1 MASPTISVI
10 TATAG
15 GRLDLLERKL
25 VALVGQDIEPTR
37 IEWVIADDGG
47 REPELESVVG
57 RPAPFEVK
65 VVRLP
70 EPSGPGPARNA
81 ALEVAEGEIIYLSDD
96 DCSPGPSTLG
106 EHAEAVAGGD
116 VVSIGGLRFEP
127 EDGKETTW
135 LARRANWWNVNGA
148 NTAVRADVLRD
159 VGGFDETLRRNV
171 DWDLLIRLADVAEEH
186 AGATLRLRGR
196 LESLDQALVGV
207 LLAAEGVGS
216 TTAQALSHSSEEASD
231 DFAAAVAELSRL
243 SGVQVDEASWRA
255 RSVEQPTVVVGVL
268 EAVETYLVNE
278 RAARA
283 SHELHQPVPEE
294 SSDPAPV
301 PSEDEGSGQG
311 ARACLKWGLY
321 GTYIGWCY

>member
-70 EPSGPGPARNA
+70 EPIGPGPARNA

-106 EHAEAVAGGD
+106 EHAAAVAGGD

-159 VGGFDETLRRNV
+159 VGGFDETLKGYGVEDVLLGYELKRRGLRFV
-171 DWDLLIRLADVAEEH
+171 GLPSAIAVHYGSDPMAGEDLLKPESAGRNAVVVAKRHPELARRLGV
-186 AGATLRLRGR
+186 
-196 LESLDQALVGV
+196 SLP
-207 LLAAEGVGS
+207 LLIVKRAF
-216 TTAQALSHSSEEASD
+216 LPP
-231 DFAAAVAELSRL
+231 FAATFGGRYAAELSYAR
-243 SGVQVDEASWRA
+243 GAWEERRSWRNQA
-255 RSVEQPTVVVGVL
+255 
-268 EAVETYLVNE
+268 
-278 RAARA
+278 
-283 SHELHQPVPEE
+283 
-294 SSDPAPV
+294 
-301 PSEDEGSGQG
+301 
-311 ARACLKWGLY
+311 
-321 GTYIGWCY
+321 